1 VRDDEHVRL
10 EASRRIGEACE
21 RLAGCIDEVLLL
33 LTISTGGL
41 RLDPVPILVAP
52 AVRAAI
58 ANVAPAYPTH
68 ALELEVDDA
77 ELEVLAD
84 AQRLP
89 ELMTRLLLA
98 IAAAQPADS
107 YIHVRI
113 SGAGRSAL
121 VAVEATRPWMPGEAT
136 RLTLDCARRLA
147 ELHRGAILVQ
157 ERETGALVTLT
168 LPLAGLPERAAAH
181 RLLIVDDD
189 ESIRR
194 LLRLTLP
201 NEGFEIVEA
210 RDGSEALDRAFDDAP
225 DLVVLDWRMPN
236 RSGEEVLRE
245 LLKLH
250 PGLPVIVLTAEQ
262 ETRERE
268 TATALGAR
276 AFLTKPFSPLQLIAA
291 VESLLEQPQPA
302 RKR

>member
-1 VRDDEHVRL
+1 VL
-10 EASRRIGEACE
+10 QL
-21 RLAGCIDEVLLL
+21 LA
-33 LTISTGGL
+33 ISTGSL
-41 RLDPVPILVAP
+41 RLDPVPIVLAP
-52 AVRAAI
+52 VVRTAI
-58 ANVAPAYPTH
+58 TRVAPAYPTH
-68 ALELEVDDA
+68 ALELEIDDSD
-77 ELEVLAD
+77 LEVLAD
-84 AQRLP
+84 VEQLP
-89 ELMTRLLLA
+89 QLVTQLLRA
-98 IAAAQPADS
+98 VAAAQPADS
-107 YIHVRI
+107 YIHLRVG
-113 SGAGRSAL
+113 GAGRSA
-121 VAVEATRPWMPGEAT
+121 AITVEATRPWMPGEAT
-136 RLTLDCARRLA
+136 HLTLDCASRLA
-147 ELHRGAILVQ
+147 ELHAGTIVVQ

-168 LPLAGLPERAAAH
+168 LPLAGLPARREPH
-181 RLLIVDDD
+181 RLLIADDD

-210 RDGSEALDRAFDDAP
+210 RDGAEALERAFDDAP

-245 LLKLH
+245 LIKLH
-250 PGLPVIVLTAEQ
+250 PDLPVIVLTAEQ

-302 RKR
+302 RKS